1 MKESPLIVTR
11 GDGVPLPDQ
20 RAAVEE
26 FKRQCLQPSPPIT
39 VQELQNQIHA
49 FAEETFGPGRE
60 DAAWKKLFEEIGETL
75 KNPRDPGEWADIFI
89 VLLDLAKMYG
99 VDVGSASV
107 AKMAVNRARV
117 WTKTETGVMQHVP
130 GAEKLPEAHYHAL
143 FEGGPLAQTGS
154 HVMPGEAPTACSP
167 AGHTGPGAYLLSRK
181 DRGLDGKTLFVYKWD
196 PDMEVPF

>member
-26 FKRQCLQPSPPIT
+26 FKRQCLRPDIT
-39 VQELQNQIHA
+39 VRELQEQVHA

-107 AKMAVNRARV
+107 DKMAVNRQRV
-117 WTKTETGVMQHVP
+117 WTKTETGVMQHVA

-154 HVMPGEAPTACSP
+154 HVLPGEAPSASCP
-167 AGHTGPGAYLLSRK
+167 AGHIGPGAYLLSRK

-196 PDMEVPF
+196 PDMGVPF